1 MTRYD
6 PDAAAA
12 VCDPQIEFASLL
24 SVDGQAYFGHDGIRQ
39 YFADISTAW
48 SEWRVELNRVTAGE
62 DGRVAVVMTMHVR
75 GRESGAA
82 LSERV
87 GHVWTLRNGL
97 LWRNEAF
104 REPEQA
110 LLEVGAGGSDLGPG

>member
-6 PDAAAA
+6 PEAAVA
-12 VCDPQIEFASLL
+12 VCDPQVEFASLL

-48 SEWRVELNRVTAGE
+48 GEWRVELNRVTAGE

-75 GRESGAA
+75 GLESGAA

-97 LWRNEAF
+97 LWRNEAY

-110 LLEVGAGGSDLGPG
+110 LLEVGARAD

>member
-1 MTRYD
+1 M
-6 PDAAAA
+6 A
-12 VCDPQIEFASLL
+12 VCDPEVEFFSLL
-24 SVDGQAYFGHDGIRQ
+24 SVDGQAYYGHEGIRQ
-39 YFADISTAW
+39 YFADISAAW
-48 SEWRVELNRVTAGE
+48 EEWRVELHHVRAGP

-97 LWRNEAF
+97 LWRNEPH
-104 REPEQA
+104 REPDGA
-110 LLEVGAGGSDLGPG
+110 LREVGVGGG